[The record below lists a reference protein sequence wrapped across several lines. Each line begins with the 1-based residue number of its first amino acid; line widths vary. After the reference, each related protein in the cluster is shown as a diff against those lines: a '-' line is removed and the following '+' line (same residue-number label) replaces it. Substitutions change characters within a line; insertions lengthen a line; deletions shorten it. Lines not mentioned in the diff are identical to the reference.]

1 MDNIGRHIHVLVN
14 ASIISWDTVKSRAA
28 TMSHIAMAPYS
39 VLQSKNSEGSNSSI
53 QTPGYGKKKQM
64 NNLLPDPK
72 LQEQLAGISVPMQ
85 TN

>member
-1 MDNIGRHIHVLVN
+1 
-14 ASIISWDTVKSRAA
+14 
-28 TMSHIAMAPYS
+28 MSHIAMPPYS

-53 QTPGYGKKKQM
+53 QTPGYGKKQM